1 LINKQLTLFAA
12 FMGGVI
18 VTYKSWRAIFYLQ
31 TGLGGLG
38 TALMLSPLLP
48 ETIHNFTKA
57 TEMSALS
64 RGAYFRELAS
74 LVNPM
79 RVLRLFLY
87 PNIICVGLA
96 SSALSWNMYSL
107 LTPITHVLNPRFGL
121 SSPIQSALFY
131 LAPGVGY
138 IVGTLV
144 GGRWADRVV
153 IKNIKKRNGERVA
166 EDRLKSCLVALGIVI
181 PASMLIYG
189 WSVEKEF
196 GGIPLPVIMMFS
208 QAVAQLFV
216 YPSINTYCLDVM
228 QHKGWSAEVTA
239 GNYLIR
245 WMFAAAGSAAC
256 LPAIQKI
263 GLGWFE
269 VISAGFLVF
278 SAVLVWACSV
288 WGRDWRETAARKRVW
303 AD

>member
-1 LINKQLTLFAA
+1 
-12 FMGGVI
+12 MGGVI
-18 VTYKSWRAIFYLQ
+18 VTYKSWRVIFYLQ

-64 RGAYFRELAS
+64 RGAYFREMAS

-153 IKNIKKRNGERVA
+153 MKNIKKRNGERVA

-216 YPSINTYCLDVM
+216 
-228 QHKGWSAEVTA
+228 
-239 GNYLIR
+239 
-245 WMFAAAGSAAC
+245 
-256 LPAIQKI
+256 
-263 GLGWFE
+263 
-269 VISAGFLVF
+269 
-278 SAVLVWACSV
+278 
-288 WGRDWRETAARKRVW
+288 
-303 AD
+303 